1 MNIGS
6 YHKTGTHLIKR
17 IFNNYKETDRDQ
29 VFNFYW
35 NYYLSQSSGKSVIV
49 IRHPMEI
56 IMSGVRY
63 HQVSSEEWLHKPWQS
78 PMGNPSGQSYSEI
91 INGLSMDK
99 KIIFEMENTAI
110 FTIRRMLYDF
120 TYREN
125 TLFFQL
131 EELYDESNVRPLSK
145 RIAKFSGLDE
155 NYLEK
160 AIREA
165 MSKKYNATTKV
176 FAHTYKRHFKPV
188 HYELF
193 HKLFPSV
200 TLEVL
205 GYLE

>member
-1 MNIGS
+1 
-6 YHKTGTHLIKR
+6 
-17 IFNNYKETDRDQ
+17 
-29 VFNFYW
+29 
-35 NYYLSQSSGKSVIV
+35 
-49 IRHPMEI
+49 MEI

-63 HQVSSEEWLHKPWQS
+63 HQVSSERWLHKPHYPRRIHQAFHKHGHTPS
-78 PMGNPSGQSYSEI
+78 SGNRLWGDMTAKTEKACKETYSEI
-91 INGLSMDK
+91 INRLPMDK
-99 KIIFEMENTAI
+99 KIIFEMENAATT
-110 FTIRRMLYDF
+110 TIPHILYDF

-176 FAHTYKRHFKPV
+176 LAHTYKRHFKTV
-188 HYELF
+188 HYDLF
-193 HKLFPSV
+193 HELFPSV

-205 GYLE
+205 GYSE